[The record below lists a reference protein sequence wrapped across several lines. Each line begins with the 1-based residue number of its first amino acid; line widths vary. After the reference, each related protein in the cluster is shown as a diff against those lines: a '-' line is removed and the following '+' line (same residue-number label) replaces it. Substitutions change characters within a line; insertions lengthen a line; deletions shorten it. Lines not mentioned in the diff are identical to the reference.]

1 MTSTSPPNDP
11 SGGSRSFLR
20 ELRRRH
26 VVRTAL
32 AYAAVVFV
40 LLQLAEIVLPAFRTG
55 VQAEAL
61 IRLLVVGA
69 VLLLPVVL
77 AAAWV
82 WEITPRGIR
91 SMRDLDAE
99 AGIDSGG
106 SLVHRAAFLGVTLA
120 AVAAAGVWWWQTE
133 EGLPV
138 NGSSLPAST
147 SPFQAASSAA
157 GDPDGPIGSLA
168 VLPLEDLSGDEED
181 YFAPGMHEAILSE
194 VSRISTLRVIS
205 RTSVVQYS
213 QEGKSLPQIGAE
225 LGVDAIVEGS
235 VLRSGDRVRITVQ
248 LIHAA
253 SDAHIW
259 AESYERDLGDVIT
272 LQREVAEAITAEI
285 RAQVEARLD
294 DGGATGVDLAEALP
308 VMGGSTGGTAPT
320 APAAAQEAVMRGR
333 VSLFDEAEIP
343 PAPDVPGV
351 EDVASVG
358 EAETFFREAL
368 AMDSAFVPA
377 LSGLAGALV
386 IKGVES
392 GEAGRAQ
399 VEAAREMAVRA
410 LEIDPGNPEAAE
422 ILEGTRAALAALR
435 TGFGDSVEVMVVPN
449 TPLGMT
455 IHRYIAEAEMREGND
470 DPRAGLRS
478 FLRLLGVG
486 RIHEALDLGGELLA
500 RGVEDPLLLE
510 GMEQGWRLA
519 GDLSEVVDLVE
530 DRDGDAPADAL
541 DDAIDRDG
549 VGGYWGWKRAWIA
562 ERDAGGLPVSPTVRA
577 TSLLAGGDSRGA
589 LDWLGRAAREHDPL
603 LGLTRHDRTWDRVRA
618 SRGFA
623 EALRPQSPGAVRQPR
638 P

>member
-1 MTSTSPPNDP
+1 MTSTSPPDDP
-11 SGGSRSFLR
+11 QGGSRSFFR

-26 VVRTAL
+26 VVRSAL

-40 LLQLAEIVLPAFRTG
+40 LLQLAEIILPAFRTG
-55 VQAEAL
+55 MQAEAL

-91 SMRDLDAE
+91 SMRDIDAE

-106 SLVHRAAFLGVTLA
+106 SLAHRAAFLGVTLA

-138 NGSSLPAST
+138 SGAGLPASN
-147 SPFQAASSAA
+147 SPFVAASADA
-157 GDPDGPIGSLA
+157 GDEDGPIGSLA

-181 YFAPGMHEAILSE
+181 FFAQGMHEAILSE
-194 VSRISTLRVIS
+194 VSRISALRVIS

-253 SDAHIW
+253 TDAHIW
-259 AESYERDLGDVIT
+259 AESYERDLDDVIT

-294 DGGATGVDLAEALP
+294 QVDATGVDLAEALP
-308 VMGGSTGGTAPT
+308 DLGTSTDGSAPT

-333 VSLFDEAEIP
+333 VSLFDEAEV
-343 PAPDVPGV
+343 ASTPDVPGV
-351 EDVASVG
+351 ENVPSAW
-358 EAETFFREAL
+358 EAESFFREAL

-377 LSGLAGALV
+377 LSGLAGTLV
-386 IKGVES
+386 IRGVES

-435 TGFGDSVEVMVVPN
+435 ADLGDSVQIMVAPN

-455 IHRYIAEAEMREGND
+455 IHRYIAEAEMREGSD
-470 DPRAGLRS
+470 DPRAAVRS

-486 RIHEALDLGGELLA
+486 RIHEALELGDDLMDQ
-500 RGVEDPLLLE
+500 GVEEPLLFE
-510 GMEQGWRLA
+510 GMEQGWRLV
-519 GDLSEVVDLVE
+519 GDLGEVVDLVE
-530 DRDGDAPADAL
+530 ERDGDEGASAL
-541 DDAIDRDG
+541 DDAVDRDG
-549 VGGYWGWKRAWIA
+549 VAGYWGWKRAWIA
-562 ERDAGGLPVSPTVRA
+562 DRDAAGLPVSPTVRA
-577 TSLLAGGDSRGA
+577 TALLAGGDARGG
-589 LDWLGRAAREHDPL
+589 LEWLHRAAGEHDPL

-618 SRGFA
+618 TRGFA
-623 EALRPQSPGAVRQPR
+623 EAIAEARRPR
-638 P
+638 PPGRD